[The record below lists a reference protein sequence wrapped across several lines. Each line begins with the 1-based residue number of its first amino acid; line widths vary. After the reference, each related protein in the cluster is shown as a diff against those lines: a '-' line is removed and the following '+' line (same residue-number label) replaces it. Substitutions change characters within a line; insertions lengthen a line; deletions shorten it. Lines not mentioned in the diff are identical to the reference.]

1 MPFIKG
7 FIMTNKTTNKTT
19 KQTNKIAET
28 RKAFFDSMA
37 SLGISVL
44 DMGTKRKVNES
55 RKVLLLQAILCK
67 QTKDKLFNLKTIQKE
82 WNKRI
87 KDATKRCANLSR
99 KECDLQDLYLK
110 DLQGKGKI
118 KSGALIGKVELGQ
131 AIIYAYFRQKRL
143 FTVSTDIDGNFN
155 IKEWDYIENLLEE
168 IK

>member
-1 MPFIKG
+1 M
-7 FIMTNKTTNKTT
+7 TNKTT
-19 KQTNKIAET
+19 KQTNKTTET

-37 SLGISVL
+37 TLGTSVL
-44 DMGTKRKVNES
+44 DMGTKRKVNDS
-55 RKVLLLQAILCK
+55 KKVLLIQAILCK
-67 QTKDKLFNLKTIQKE
+67 QTKGNLFNLKTVQKE

-87 KDATKRCANLSR
+87 KEAVKRCGNLPR
-99 KECDLQDLYLK
+99 KECDIQDLYLK

-131 AIIYAYFRQKRL
+131 AIVYCYFRHKRL

-155 IKEWDYIENLLEE
+155 IKELDYVENLLEE

>member
-1 MPFIKG
+1 M
-7 FIMTNKTTNKTT
+7 TTNNTT
-19 KQTNKIAET
+19 KQVNKVTET

-37 SLGISVL
+37 NLGISVL

-55 RKVLLLQAILCK
+55 RKVLLIQAILCN
-67 QTKDKLFNLKTIQKE
+67 QTKGKLFNLKTVQKE

-87 KDATKRCANLSR
+87 KEAVKRCGNLPR

-131 AIIYAYFRQKRL
+131 AIVYAYLRLKRL
-143 FTVSTDIDGNFN
+143 FTVSTDTDGNFN
-155 IKEWDYIENLLEE
+155 IKEWDYVENLLEE
-168 IK
+168 IQ